1 MVIFTKSRRIKPISP
16 IWITK
21 QTGNVSLRLNVVCF
35 EKKITVYYLVQKPGK
50 YLFSYA
56 EVSRQC

>member
-35 EKKITVYYLVQKPGK
+35 EKITVYYLEQKPGK
-50 YLFSYA
+50 FIFFL
-56 EVSRQC
+56 